1 MTKQRRLILDIVNR
15 TREHPTAEQIYLQA
29 REAMPAIAMATV
41 YNNLNYLARHG
52 LIRRVGM
59 CNAPDRYDCAGEE
72 HQHLICDC
80 CGRVEDIRLPD
91 FLEPVRRQGY
101 DIRGFDLTVHD
112 LCNTCREKRGGN
124 AHGSESNV

>member
-1 MTKQRRLILDIVNR
+1 MTRQRRLILEIVNQA
-15 TREHPTAEQIYLQA
+15 REHPTAEQIYLQA

-41 YNNLNYLARHG
+41 YNNLNYLTRHG

-59 CNAPDRYDCAGEE
+59 CNAPDRYDRAGDE
-72 HQHLICDC
+72 HQHLICDG

-101 DIRGFDLTVHD
+101 DIRSFELTVHD
-112 LCNTCREKRGGN
+112 LCNICRKKRGGN
-124 AHGSESNV
+124 IHGSKSDV